1 MAPIPAKPISAA
13 ADAVKPS
20 TVRATSLKLGVPPS
34 PKVAAARGSLLALAL
49 AATAGVENAGGSHG
63 NMQSAAEP
71 KQQPKQQRKVSVEA
85 PLAQVPLAGFFVS
98 M

>member
-1 MAPIPAKPISAA
+1 MAPIPAKA
-13 ADAVKPS
+13 ADTAITIKPS

-34 PKVAAARGSLLALAL
+34 PKVAAARSSLMALAL
-49 AATAGVENAGGSHG
+49 AASAGVENAGGAHG
-63 NMQSAAEP
+63 NVQSATDP
-71 KQQPKQQRKVSVEA
+71 KKQPQRKVSVEA